1 MAANIK
7 FIPSL
12 MDSLAGTSTEAERE
26 DPIRLVLR
34 DAGILIKMLKY
45 LPWTIKPFRTNDKQA
60 EFYISPRGLR
70 DMFFTGLLTLMGAV
84 GLLLAPVA
92 ILALPGFIVVAAAAV
107 FGLVMWLLA
116 WPLQGTEVVYSS
128 MDDATMAAAKG
139 HSDERWLFINGCITT
154 YCLLSVEWVNDSAN
168 FVSIAT
174 WVSKTTSTGLPK
186 PLAVL
191 SSAYTTK
198 R

>member
-1 MAANIK
+1 
-7 FIPSL
+7 
-12 MDSLAGTSTEAERE
+12 
-26 DPIRLVLR
+26 
-34 DAGILIKMLKY
+34 
-45 LPWTIKPFRTNDKQA
+45 
-60 EFYISPRGLR
+60 
-70 DMFFTGLLTLMGAV
+70 MGAV

-154 YCLLSVEWVNDSAN
+154 YCLLSVEWVNESAN